1 MKIVLFSFVI
11 LLLSLPV
18 ARHALR
24 QRVVKGWRNG
34 RGQEGNPPPDFDRS
48 KGFPFYGV
56 TLTYADFAHFQ
67 FGPAS

>member
-24 QRVVKGWRNG
+24 QRVVKGRRNG
-34 RGQEGNPPPDFDRS
+34 RGQKGNPLPDFDRS
-48 KGFPFYGV
+48 GSKTFSFKWP
-56 TLTYADFAHFQ
+56 
-67 FGPAS
+67 

>member
-24 QRVVKGWRNG
+24 QRVMKGRRNG

-48 KGFPFYGV
+48 KGFPF
-56 TLTYADFAHFQ
+56 
-67 FGPAS
+67 

>member
-24 QRVVKGWRNG
+24 QRVVKGRRNG
-34 RGQEGNPPPDFDRS
+34 RGQKGNPPSDFDRS
-48 KGFPFYGV
+48 TEAKPSPSNGLELLLAP
-56 TLTYADFAHFQ
+56 LDL
-67 FGPAS
+67 